1 MRKGKKIYVMGILV
15 LLTLGL
21 CTCGQKEETA
31 KDVATNEVGYASA
44 AAFEQEQGTSED
56 VADTGEGMKENEG
69 EVKASNTSQKLIRY
83 LDYTIETKEFDTFVQ
98 ELGELVSTAKGYV
111 EQSEVSQDEAQ
122 SYAQGKRYAS
132 YTLRIPADGLEAFKQ
147 ELQEKGTITR
157 QSERVEDVTLNY
169 VDVESH
175 ITALKTEQDSL
186 LKMLEQAD
194 TIETILAIQNQLTQ
208 VRYQLESYESQKRT
222 YDNDINYSTVYVYVQ
237 EVERESQNTDTY
249 GGELL
254 EKLSGNFHGILTG
267 LRSFSLWFLGAMPY
281 WILLGLLFVIS
292 WVVYKKVT
300 KKKRKTHDKEP
311 EETSEEKQEESKV

>member
-1 MRKGKKIYVMGILV
+1 MKKGKKIYVMGLLV
-15 LLTLGL
+15 ILTLGL
-21 CTCGQKEETA
+21 CACGQKEETS

-44 AAFEQEQGTSED
+44 ASFEQEQGASED

-69 EVKASNTSQKLIRY
+69 EVKAPNTSQKLIRY

-186 LKMLEQAD
+186 LKMLEQAE

-281 WILLGLLFVIS
+281 WILLGLLFLIF
-292 WVVYKKVT
+292 WVVYKKAT
-300 KKKRKTHDKEP
+300 KKKRKAHDKEP
-311 EETSEEKQEESKV
+311 EETSEEKQEE

>member
-1 MRKGKKIYVMGILV
+1 MKKGKKIYVMGLLV
-15 LLTLGL
+15 ILTLGL

-69 EVKASNTSQKLIRY
+69 EVKAQNTSQKLIRY

-132 YTLRIPADGLEAFKQ
+132 YTLRIPADSLETFKQ
-147 ELQEKGTITR
+147 EFQEKGTVTR

-175 ITALKTEQDSL
+175 ITALKTEQESL
-186 LKMLEQAD
+186 LKMLEQAE

-281 WILLGLLFVIS
+281 WILLGLLFLIFWVI
-292 WVVYKKVT
+292 YKKAT
-300 KKKRKTHDKEP
+300 KKKRKAHGKEP
-311 EETSEEKQEESKV
+311 EETSEEKQEE

>member
-1 MRKGKKIYVMGILV
+1 MKKGKKIYVMGLLV

-69 EVKASNTSQKLIRY
+69 EVKAPNTSQKLIRY

-281 WILLGLLFVIS
+281 WILLGLLFLVF
-292 WVVYKKVT
+292 WVVYKKAT
-300 KKKRKTHDKEP
+300 KKKRKAHDKEP
-311 EETSEEKQEESKV
+311 EETSEEKQEE

>member
-1 MRKGKKIYVMGILV
+1 MKKGKKIYVMGLLV

-44 AAFEQEQGTSED
+44 ASFEQEQGAAED
-56 VADTGEGMKENEG
+56 VADTGEGMKENGG
-69 EVKASNTSQKLIRY
+69 EVKAQNTSQKLIRY

-98 ELGELVSTAKGYV
+98 ELGELVSTIKGYV

-122 SYAQGKRYAS
+122 NYAQGKRYAS
-132 YTLRIPADGLEAFKQ
+132 YTLRIPADSLETFKQ

-175 ITALKTEQDSL
+175 ITALKTEQESL

-222 YDNDINYSTVYVYVQ
+222 YDNEINYSTVYVYVQ

-254 EKLSGNFHGILTG
+254 EKMSGNFHGILIG

-281 WILLGLLFVIS
+281 WILLGLLFLIF
-292 WVVYKKVT
+292 WVVYKKAT
-300 KKKRKTHDKEP
+300 KKKRKAHDKEP
-311 EETSEEKQEESKV
+311 EETSEEKQEE

>member
-1 MRKGKKIYVMGILV
+1 MKKGKKIYVMGLLV

-69 EVKASNTSQKLIRY
+69 EVKAPNTSQKLIRY

-281 WILLGLLFVIS
+281 WILLGLLFLIF
-292 WVVYKKVT
+292 WVLYKKAT
-300 KKKRKTHDKEP
+300 KKKRKAHDKEP
-311 EETSEEKQEESKV
+311 EETSEEKQEE

>member
-1 MRKGKKIYVMGILV
+1 MKKGKKIYVMGLLV

-69 EVKASNTSQKLIRY
+69 EVKAPNTSQKLIRY

-175 ITALKTEQDSL
+175 ITALQTEQDSL

-281 WILLGLLFVIS
+281 WILLGLLFLVF
-292 WVVYKKVT
+292 WVVYKKAT
-300 KKKRKTHDKEP
+300 KKKRKAHDKEP
-311 EETSEEKQEESKV
+311 EETSEEKQEE

>member
-1 MRKGKKIYVMGILV
+1 MKKGKKIYVMGLLV

-69 EVKASNTSQKLIRY
+69 EVKAPNTSQKSIRY

-194 TIETILAIQNQLTQ
+194 TIETILAIQNPAHPGA
-208 VRYQLESYESQKRT
+208 V
-222 YDNDINYSTVYVYVQ
+222 ST
-237 EVERESQNTDTY
+237 RE
-249 GGELL
+249 
-254 EKLSGNFHGILTG
+254 
-267 LRSFSLWFLGAMPY
+267 LR
-281 WILLGLLFVIS
+281 I
-292 WVVYKKVT
+292 
-300 KKKRKTHDKEP
+300 
-311 EETSEEKQEESKV
+311 SEENV

>member
-1 MRKGKKIYVMGILV
+1 MKKGKKIYVMGLLV

-69 EVKASNTSQKLIRY
+69 EVKAPNTSQKLIRY

-98 ELGELVSTAKGYV
+98 ELGGLVSTAKGYV

-281 WILLGLLFVIS
+281 WILLGLLFLIFC
-292 WVVYKKVT
+292 VVYKKAT
-300 KKKRKTHDKEP
+300 KKKRKAHDKEP
-311 EETSEEKQEESKV
+311 EETSEEKQEE

>member
-1 MRKGKKIYVMGILV
+1 M
-15 LLTLGL
+15 TE
-21 CTCGQKEETA
+21 QKEETA

-281 WILLGLLFVIS
+281 WILLGLLFLIF
-292 WVVYKKVT
+292 WVVYKKET
-300 KKKRKTHDKEP
+300 KKKRKAHDKEP
-311 EETSEEKQEESKV
+311 EETSEEKQEE

>member
-1 MRKGKKIYVMGILV
+1 MGKGKKIYVMGLLV

-44 AAFEQEQGTSED
+44 ASFEQEQGAAED
-56 VADTGEGMKENEG
+56 VADIGEGMKENGG
-69 EVKASNTSQKLIRY
+69 EVKAPNTSQKLIRY

-98 ELGELVSTAKGYV
+98 ELGELVSTVKGYV
-111 EQSEVSQDEAQ
+111 EQSEVSQNEAQ

-132 YTLRIPADGLEAFKQ
+132 YTLRIPADSLETFKQ

-175 ITALKTEQDSL
+175 ITALKTEQESL

-222 YDNDINYSTVYVYVQ
+222 YDNEINYSTVYVYVQ

-254 EKLSGNFHGILTG
+254 EKMSGNFHGILIG

-281 WILLGLLFVIS
+281 WILLGLLFLIF
-292 WVVYKKVT
+292 WVVYKKAT
-300 KKKRKTHDKEP
+300 KKKRKAHDKEP
-311 EETSEEKQEESKV
+311 EETSEEKQEE

>member
-1 MRKGKKIYVMGILV
+1 MKKGKKIYVMGLLV
-15 LLTLGL
+15 ILTLGL
-21 CTCGQKEETA
+21 CACGQKEETS

-44 AAFEQEQGTSED
+44 ASFEQEQGAAED
-56 VADTGEGMKENEG
+56 VADTGEGMKENGG
-69 EVKASNTSQKLIRY
+69 EVKAPNTSQKLIRY

-98 ELGELVSTAKGYV
+98 ELGELVSTVKGYV
-111 EQSEVSQDEAQ
+111 EQSEVSQNEAQ

-132 YTLRIPADGLEAFKQ
+132 YTLRIPADSLETFKQ

-175 ITALKTEQDSL
+175 ITALKTEQESL

-222 YDNDINYSTVYVYVQ
+222 YDNEINYSTVYVYVQ

-254 EKLSGNFHGILTG
+254 EKMSGNFHGILIG

-281 WILLGLLFVIS
+281 WILLGLLFLIF
-292 WVVYKKVT
+292 WVVYKKAT
-300 KKKRKTHDKEP
+300 KKKRKAHDKEP
-311 EETSEEKQEESKV
+311 EETSEEKQEE

>member
-1 MRKGKKIYVMGILV
+1 MKKGKKIYVMGLLV

-44 AAFEQEQGTSED
+44 AAFEQEQGVAED

-69 EVKASNTSQKLIRY
+69 EVKVPNTSQKLIRY

-132 YTLRIPADGLEAFKQ
+132 YTLRIPADGLEALKK

-281 WILLGLLFVIS
+281 WILLGLLFLVF
-292 WVVYKKVT
+292 WVVYKKAT
-300 KKKRKTHDKEP
+300 KKKRKAHDKEP
-311 EETSEEKQEESKV
+311 EETSEEKQEE

>member
-1 MRKGKKIYVMGILV
+1 MKKGKKIYVMGLLV

-69 EVKASNTSQKLIRY
+69 EVKAPNTSQKLIRY

-147 ELQEKGTITR
+147 EFQEKGTITR

-281 WILLGLLFVIS
+281 WILLGLLFLIF
-292 WVVYKKVT
+292 WVVYKKAT
-300 KKKRKTHDKEP
+300 KKKRKAHDKEP
-311 EETSEEKQEESKV
+311 EETSEEKQEE

>member
-1 MRKGKKIYVMGILV
+1 MKKGKKIYVMGLLV

-69 EVKASNTSQKLIRY
+69 EVKAPNTSQKLIRY

-147 ELQEKGTITR
+147 EFQEKGTITR

-281 WILLGLLFVIS
+281 WILLGLLFLVF
-292 WVVYKKVT
+292 WVVYKKAT
-300 KKKRKTHDKEP
+300 KKKRKAHDKEP
-311 EETSEEKQEESKV
+311 EETSEEKQEE

>member
-1 MRKGKKIYVMGILV
+1 MNKGQKIYVMGLLV
-15 LLTLGL
+15 LLTSGL

-281 WILLGLLFVIS
+281 WILLGLLFLIF
-292 WVVYKKVT
+292 WVVYKKET
-300 KKKRKTHDKEP
+300 KKKRKAHDKEP
-311 EETSEEKQEESKV
+311 EETSEEKQEE

>member
-1 MRKGKKIYVMGILV
+1 MHLRA
-15 LLTLGL
+15 
-21 CTCGQKEETA
+21 ERRNS

-281 WILLGLLFVIS
+281 WILLGLLFLIF
-292 WVVYKKVT
+292 WVVYKKET
-300 KKKRKTHDKEP
+300 KKKRKAHDKEP
-311 EETSEEKQEESKV
+311 EETSEEKQEE

>member
-1 MRKGKKIYVMGILV
+1 MGKGKKIYVMGLLV

-44 AAFEQEQGTSED
+44 ASFEQEQGAAED
-56 VADTGEGMKENEG
+56 VADTGEGMKENGG
-69 EVKASNTSQKLIRY
+69 EVKAPNTSQKLIRY

-98 ELGELVSTAKGYV
+98 ELGELVSTVKGYV
-111 EQSEVSQDEAQ
+111 EQSEVSQNEAQ

-132 YTLRIPADGLEAFKQ
+132 YTLRIPADSLETFKQ

-175 ITALKTEQDSL
+175 ITALKTEQESL

-222 YDNDINYSTVYVYVQ
+222 YDNEINYSTVYVYVQ

-254 EKLSGNFHGILTG
+254 EKMSGNFHGILIG

-281 WILLGLLFVIS
+281 WILLGLLFVIF
-292 WVVYKKVT
+292 WVVYKKAT
-300 KKKRKTHDKEP
+300 KKKRKAHDKEP
-311 EETSEEKQEESKV
+311 EETSEEKQEE

>member
-1 MRKGKKIYVMGILV
+1 MKKGKKIYVMGLLV
-15 LLTLGL
+15 LLTSGL

-237 EVERESQNTDTY
+237 EVERESQNTDPY

-281 WILLGLLFVIS
+281 WILLGLLFLIF
-292 WVVYKKVT
+292 WVVYKKET
-300 KKKRKTHDKEP
+300 KKKRKAHDKEP
-311 EETSEEKQEESKV
+311 EETSEEKQEE

>member
-1 MRKGKKIYVMGILV
+1 MKKGKKIYVMGLLV

-69 EVKASNTSQKLIRY
+69 EVKAPNTSQKLIRY

-281 WILLGLLFVIS
+281 WILLGLLFLIF
-292 WVVYKKVT
+292 WVVYKKET
-300 KKKRKTHDKEP
+300 KKKRKAHDKEP
-311 EETSEEKQEESKV
+311 EETSEEKQEE

>member
-1 MRKGKKIYVMGILV
+1 M
-15 LLTLGL
+15 LLTL
-21 CTCGQKEETA
+21 CE
-31 KDVATNEVGYASA
+31 
-44 AAFEQEQGTSED
+44 
-56 VADTGEGMKENEG
+56 
-69 EVKASNTSQKLIRY
+69 
-83 LDYTIETKEFDTFVQ
+83 
-98 ELGELVSTAKGYV
+98 
-111 EQSEVSQDEAQ
+111 
-122 SYAQGKRYAS
+122 
-132 YTLRIPADGLEAFKQ
+132 IPADRLETFKQ
-147 ELQEKGTITR
+147 EFQEKGTVTR

-175 ITALKTEQDSL
+175 ITALKTEQESL
-186 LKMLEQAD
+186 LKMLEQAE

-281 WILLGLLFVIS
+281 WILLGLLFLIFWVI
-292 WVVYKKVT
+292 YKKAT
-300 KKKRKTHDKEP
+300 KKKRKAHDKEP
-311 EETSEEKQEESKV
+311 EETSEEKQEE

>member
-1 MRKGKKIYVMGILV
+1 MKKGKKIYVMGLLV

-21 CTCGQKEETA
+21 CACGQKEETS

-44 AAFEQEQGTSED
+44 ASFEQEQGGAED

-69 EVKASNTSQKLIRY
+69 EVKAPNTSQKLIRY

-98 ELGELVSTAKGYV
+98 ELGEVVSTAKGYV

-281 WILLGLLFVIS
+281 WILLGLLFLIF
-292 WVVYKKVT
+292 WVVYKKAT
-300 KKKRKTHDKEP
+300 KKKRKAHDKEP
-311 EETSEEKQEESKV
+311 EETSEEKQEE

>member
-1 MRKGKKIYVMGILV
+1 MKKGKKIYVMGLLV

-69 EVKASNTSQKLIRY
+69 EVKAPNTSQKLIQY

-281 WILLGLLFVIS
+281 WILLGLLFLVF
-292 WVVYKKVT
+292 WVVYKKAT
-300 KKKRKTHDKEP
+300 KKKRKAHDKEP
-311 EETSEEKQEESKV
+311 EETSEEKQEE

>member
-1 MRKGKKIYVMGILV
+1 MKKGKKIYVMGLLV
-15 LLTLGL
+15 ILTLGL

-69 EVKASNTSQKLIRY
+69 EVKAQNTSQKLIRY

-132 YTLRIPADGLEAFKQ
+132 YTLRIPADSLETFKQ
-147 ELQEKGTITR
+147 EFQEKGTVTR

-175 ITALKTEQDSL
+175 ITALKTEQESL
-186 LKMLEQAD
+186 LKMLEQAE

-254 EKLSGNFHGILTG
+254 EKMSGNFHGILIG

-281 WILLGLLFVIS
+281 WILLGLLFLIF

-300 KKKRKTHDKEP
+300 KKKHKVYDKESK
-311 EETSEEKQEESKV
+311 ERTKEKQEE

>member
-1 MRKGKKIYVMGILV
+1 MRKGKKIYVMGLLV
-15 LLTLGL
+15 LLILGL
-21 CTCGQKEETA
+21 CACGEKEETA
-31 KDVATNEVGYASA
+31 MDVATNEAGYTSA
-44 AAFEQEQGTSED
+44 ASFEQEKGSAEA
-56 VADTGEGMKENEG
+56 VADTAEGAQENGEQ
-69 EVKASNTSQKLIRY
+69 VKAPNTSQKLIRY
-83 LDYTIETKEFDTFVQ
+83 LDYTMETKEFDTFVQ
-98 ELGELVSTAKGYV
+98 ELGKLVSAAKGYV
-111 EQSEVSQDEAQ
+111 EQSEVSQNESQ
-122 SYAQGKRYAS
+122 SHAQGKRYAS

-175 ITALKTEQDSL
+175 ITALKTEQESL

-237 EVERESQNTDTY
+237 EVERESRNTDTY

-254 EKLSGNFHGILTG
+254 EKLSGNFQGILTG

-281 WILLGLLFVIS
+281 WILLGLLLVIS
-292 WVVYKKVT
+292 WAVYRKAT
-300 KKKRKTHDKEP
+300 KKKRKAHEKEP
-311 EETSEEKQEESKV
+311 EERTEEKQEE

>member
-1 MRKGKKIYVMGILV
+1 MGKGKKIYVMGLLV

-44 AAFEQEQGTSED
+44 ASFEQEQGAAED
-56 VADTGEGMKENEG
+56 VADTGEGMKENGG
-69 EVKASNTSQKLIRY
+69 EVKAPNTSQKLIRY

-98 ELGELVSTAKGYV
+98 ELGELVSTVKGYV
-111 EQSEVSQDEAQ
+111 EQSEVSQNEAQ

-132 YTLRIPADGLEAFKQ
+132 YTLRIPADSLETFKQ

-175 ITALKTEQDSL
+175 ITALKTEQESL

-222 YDNDINYSTVYVYVQ
+222 YDNEINYSTVYVYVQ

-254 EKLSGNFHGILTG
+254 EKMSGNFHGILIG

-281 WILLGLLFVIS
+281 WILLGLLFLIF
-292 WVVYKKVT
+292 WVVYKKAT
-300 KKKRKTHDKEP
+300 KKKRKAHDKEP
-311 EETSEEKQEESKV
+311 EETSEEKQEE

>member
-1 MRKGKKIYVMGILV
+1 MKKGKKNYVMGLLV

-69 EVKASNTSQKLIRY
+69 EVKAPNTSQKLIRY

-281 WILLGLLFVIS
+281 WILLGLLFLVF
-292 WVVYKKVT
+292 WVVYKKAT
-300 KKKRKTHDKEP
+300 KKKRKAHDKEP
-311 EETSEEKQEESKV
+311 EETSEEKQEE

>member
-1 MRKGKKIYVMGILV
+1 MKKGKKIYVMGLLV
-15 LLTLGL
+15 LLTSGL

-83 LDYTIETKEFDTFVQ
+83 LDYTIETKDFDTFVQ

-281 WILLGLLFVIS
+281 WILLGLLFLIF
-292 WVVYKKVT
+292 WVVYKKET
-300 KKKRKTHDKEP
+300 KKKRKAHDKEP
-311 EETSEEKQEESKV
+311 EETSEEKQEE

>member
-1 MRKGKKIYVMGILV
+1 MGLLV

-69 EVKASNTSQKLIRY
+69 EVKAPNTSQKLIRY

-281 WILLGLLFVIS
+281 WILLGLLFLVF
-292 WVVYKKVT
+292 WVVYKKAT
-300 KKKRKTHDKEP
+300 KKKRKAHDKEP
-311 EETSEEKQEESKV
+311 EETSEEKQEE

>member
-1 MRKGKKIYVMGILV
+1 MKKGKKIYVMGLLV
-15 LLTLGL
+15 ILTLGL

-69 EVKASNTSQKLIRY
+69 EVKAQNTSQKLIRY

-132 YTLRIPADGLEAFKQ
+132 YTLRIPADSLETFKQ
-147 ELQEKGTITR
+147 KFQEKGTVTR

-175 ITALKTEQDSL
+175 ITALKTEQESL
-186 LKMLEQAD
+186 LKMLEQAE

-281 WILLGLLFVIS
+281 WILLGLLFLIFWVI
-292 WVVYKKVT
+292 YKKAT
-300 KKKRKTHDKEP
+300 KKKRKAHDKEP
-311 EETSEEKQEESKV
+311 EETSEEKQEE

>member
-1 MRKGKKIYVMGILV
+1 MKKGKKIYVMGLLV
-15 LLTLGL
+15 LLTSGL

-254 EKLSGNFHGILTG
+254 EKLSGNSHGILTG

-281 WILLGLLFVIS
+281 WILLGLLFLIF
-292 WVVYKKVT
+292 WVVYKKET
-300 KKKRKTHDKEP
+300 KKKRKAHDKEP
-311 EETSEEKQEESKV
+311 EETSEEKQEE

>member
-1 MRKGKKIYVMGILV
+1 MRKGKKIYVMGLLV

-69 EVKASNTSQKLIRY
+69 EVKAPNTSQKLIRY

-281 WILLGLLFVIS
+281 WILLGLLFLVF
-292 WVVYKKVT
+292 WVVYKKAT
-300 KKKRKTHDKEP
+300 KKKRKAHDKEP
-311 EETSEEKQEESKV
+311 EETSEEKQEE

>member
-1 MRKGKKIYVMGILV
+1 MKKGKKIYVMGLLV

-69 EVKASNTSQKLIRY
+69 EVKAPNTSQKLIRY

-281 WILLGLLFVIS
+281 WILLGLLFLIF
-292 WVVYKKVT
+292 WVVYKKET
-300 KKKRKTHDKEP
+300 KKKRKAQDKEP
-311 EETSEEKQEESKV
+311 EETSEEKQEE

>member
-1 MRKGKKIYVMGILV
+1 MRKGKKIYVMGLLV

-21 CTCGQKEETA
+21 CACGQKEETS

-44 AAFEQEQGTSED
+44 ASFEQEQGAAED

-69 EVKASNTSQKLIRY
+69 EVKVPNTSQKLIRY

-194 TIETILAIQNQLTQ
+194 TIETMLAIQNQLTQ

-281 WILLGLLFVIS
+281 WILLGLLFLIF
-292 WVVYKKVT
+292 WVVYKKAT
-300 KKKRKTHDKEP
+300 KKKRKAHDKEP
-311 EETSEEKQEESKV
+311 EETSEEKQEE

>member
-1 MRKGKKIYVMGILV
+1 MKKGKKIYVMGLLV

-69 EVKASNTSQKLIRY
+69 EVKAQNTSQKLIRY

-281 WILLGLLFVIS
+281 WILLGLLFLIF
-292 WVVYKKVT
+292 WVVYKKET
-300 KKKRKTHDKEP
+300 KKKRKAHDKEP
-311 EETSEEKQEESKV
+311 EETSEEKQEE

>member
-1 MRKGKKIYVMGILV
+1 MRKGKKIYVMGLLV

-44 AAFEQEQGTSED
+44 AAFEQEQGAAED

-69 EVKASNTSQKLIRY
+69 EVKAPNTSQKLIRY

-98 ELGELVSTAKGYV
+98 ELGKLVSTAKGYV

-194 TIETILAIQNQLTQ
+194 TIETILAI
-208 VRYQLESYESQKRT
+208 
-222 YDNDINYSTVYVYVQ
+222 
-237 EVERESQNTDTY
+237 
-249 GGELL
+249 
-254 EKLSGNFHGILTG
+254 
-267 LRSFSLWFLGAMPY
+267 
-281 WILLGLLFVIS
+281 
-292 WVVYKKVT
+292 
-300 KKKRKTHDKEP
+300 
-311 EETSEEKQEESKV
+311 

>member
-1 MRKGKKIYVMGILV
+1 MRKGKKIYVMGLLV
-15 LLTLGL
+15 LLILGL
-21 CTCGQKEETA
+21 CACGQKEETA
-31 KDVATNEVGYASA
+31 RDVATNEAGYTSA
-44 AAFEQEQGTSED
+44 ASFEQEKGSVEA
-56 VADTGEGMKENEG
+56 VADTAEGAQ
-69 EVKASNTSQKLIRY
+69 VKAPNTSQKLIRY

-98 ELGELVSTAKGYV
+98 ELGGLVSTAKGYV
-111 EQSEVSQDEAQ
+111 EQSEVSQNEPQ
-122 SYAQGKRYAS
+122 SHAQGKRYAS

-175 ITALKTEQDSL
+175 ITALKTEQESL

-208 VRYQLESYESQKRT
+208 VRYQLESR
-222 YDNDINYSTVYVYVQ
+222 
-237 EVERESQNTDTY
+237 NTDTY

-254 EKLSGNFHGILTG
+254 EKLSGNFQGILTG

-281 WILLGLLFVIS
+281 WILLGLLLVIS
-292 WVVYKKVT
+292 WAVYRKVT
-300 KKKRKTHDKEP
+300 KKKRKAHEKEP
-311 EETSEEKQEESKV
+311 EERTEEKQEE

>member
-1 MRKGKKIYVMGILV
+1 MKKGKKIYVMGLLV
-15 LLTLGL
+15 LLTSGL

-132 YTLRIPADGLEAFKQ
+132 YTLRIPADGLEAFKL
-147 ELQEKGTITR
+147 ELQEKGTIAR

-281 WILLGLLFVIS
+281 WILLGLLFLIF
-292 WVVYKKVT
+292 WVVYKKET
-300 KKKRKTHDKEP
+300 KKKRKAHDKEP
-311 EETSEEKQEESKV
+311 EETSEEKQEE

>member
-1 MRKGKKIYVMGILV
+1 M
-15 LLTLGL
+15 
-21 CTCGQKEETA
+21 
-31 KDVATNEVGYASA
+31 
-44 AAFEQEQGTSED
+44 
-56 VADTGEGMKENEG
+56 
-69 EVKASNTSQKLIRY
+69 
-83 LDYTIETKEFDTFVQ
+83 
-98 ELGELVSTAKGYV
+98 VSTAKGYV
-111 EQSEVSQDEAQ
+111 EQSEVSQNEPQ
-122 SYAQGKRYAS
+122 SHAQGKRYAS

-175 ITALKTEQDSL
+175 ITALKTEQESL

-237 EVERESQNTDTY
+237 EVERESRNTDTY

-254 EKLSGNFHGILTG
+254 EKLSGNFQGILTG

-281 WILLGLLFVIS
+281 WILLGLLLVIS
-292 WVVYKKVT
+292 WAVYRKVM
-300 KKKRKTHDKEP
+300 KKKRKAHEKEP
-311 EETSEEKQEESKV
+311 EERTEEKQEE

>member
-1 MRKGKKIYVMGILV
+1 MKKGKKIYVMGLLV
-15 LLTLGL
+15 ILTLGL

-69 EVKASNTSQKLIRY
+69 EVKAQNTSQKLIRY

-132 YTLRIPADGLEAFKQ
+132 YTLRIPADSLETFKQ
-147 ELQEKGTITR
+147 EFQEKGTVTR

-175 ITALKTEQDSL
+175 ITALKTEQESL
-186 LKMLEQAD
+186 LKMLEQAE

-281 WILLGLLFVIS
+281 WILLGLLFLIFWVI
-292 WVVYKKVT
+292 YKKAT
-300 KKKRKTHDKEP
+300 KKKRKAHDKEP
-311 EETSEEKQEESKV
+311 EETSEEKQEE